1 MSTSLQIDP
10 RIQQL
15 IEATFVRGGTVVF
28 MSPVPDSLTGWIE
41 QGTVLQQDHTPQF
54 WTQMVNSALV

>member
-10 RIQQL
+10 RIEQL

-28 MSPVPDSLTGWIE
+28 MSPVPDGLAEWVG
-41 QGTVLQQDHTPQF
+41 QGTVLQQDHTPHF
-54 WTQMVNSALV
+54 WTQMVNSVFV